1 MAWIYPL
8 QRWWLLLLCGLLSI
22 AEGELSISLPIK
34 QREIIAFQATTYY
47 FTVHCIDLLPPTP
60 LSLSV
65 DLPWCSIGCCC
76 GPLGV
81 SSFLGIQI
89 CLPYT
94 ITKHWWSPL
103 IQ

>member
-60 LSLSV
+60 LSLCPPLNAIFHGVLSAVVVVLWASV
-65 DLPWCSIGCCC
+65 
-76 GPLGV
+76 V
-81 SSFLGIQI
+81 SLAFKSVFRTQ
-89 CLPYT
+89 
-94 ITKHWWSPL
+94 
-103 IQ
+103 

>member
-34 QREIIAFQATTYY
+34 QREIIAFPATTYY

-60 LSLSV
+60 SLSLCRTLNAIFHGVLSAVVVVLWALVVSLAFKSV
-65 DLPWCSIGCCC
+65 
-76 GPLGV
+76 
-81 SSFLGIQI
+81 FRTQ
-89 CLPYT
+89 
-94 ITKHWWSPL
+94 
-103 IQ
+103 